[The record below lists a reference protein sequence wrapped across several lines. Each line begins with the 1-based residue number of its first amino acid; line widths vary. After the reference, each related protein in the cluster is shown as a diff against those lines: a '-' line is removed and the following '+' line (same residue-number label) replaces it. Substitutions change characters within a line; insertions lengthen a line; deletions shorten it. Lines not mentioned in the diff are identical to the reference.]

1 MFTVVPA
8 VTVGHFCEPQVA
20 TVVSRGHSTAGSASS
35 SVPASMGPGPGAD
48 LTHPLQTHIPPVP
61 GPCLDSLIFHSP
73 HVTLLQPAPFLPH
86 QGLDLKNVSFIL
98 IPHLVSWGLIALEN
112 LASYFIE
119 KLSFLFLKACLSL
132 HFLHPLPP
140 PYSTGTPSHYWF
152 FLFHFFQAI
161 SITRSLCSDEL
172 HQSQISSPPNF
183 VLGFPLSLFL
193 SALQFGFCH
202 HYPLKLLF

>member
-1 MFTVVPA
+1 MITQLQDL
-8 VTVGHFCEPQVA
+8 QVLWFLLPWGQGQ
-20 TVVSRGHSTAGSASS
+20 V
-35 SVPASMGPGPGAD
+35 
-48 LTHPLQTHIPPVP
+48 LTSHIHCRPIFLLCLGLTWTLSFFIHLMWLFFSQHPSH
-61 GPCLDSLIFHSP
+61 
-73 HVTLLQPAPFLPH
+73 PH

-119 KLSFLFLKACLSL
+119 KLSSLFLKACLSL

-161 SITRSLCSDEL
+161 SITRSLCSDKL

-193 SALQFGFCH
+193 SALQFGFYH
-202 HYPLKLLF
+202 LYSLKLLFWRSIRMH